1 MLMKW
6 FIDQPTVVSIDR
18 GSQLLRG
25 LLCMAEVVHGAAYS
39 GLYRQVVIKT
49 GFTVHTYMC
58 TCICI

>member
-1 MLMKW
+1 VLMKW

-39 GLYRQVVIKT
+39 GLYRQGVSIASWVT
-49 GFTVHTYMC
+49 MYG
-58 TCICI
+58 